1 MVSESDELVNFQR
14 SLVAFTY
21 APSPRKFDTSSG
33 LSALSRPSKRSL
45 QSSTLA
51 PAYNEQ
57 FDIEGLQ
64 APGDTPG
71 SSPKRK
77 RARGYADPE
86 VYAHLQGL
94 PDILS
99 ENLDIIFCGINPGG
113 KSAEI
118 GHHYGHHSNHFW
130 DCLYQAGFTPDKLFP
145 EEDHTLPERFSI
157 GLTNLV
163 ERPTAEQNEL
173 SSEEQA
179 ASVPTLL
186 AKVTRYRPR
195 ILCFLGLNIARVFQS
210 QLTFSTTPQF
220 KGKKFTPGL
229 QAYKMVHVGAS
240 DCVSDTIETLF
251 YALPSPSAR
260 VVKPQ
265 VGARRLLA
273 REILFLTEV
282 QQKAA
287 KIALFASFREILNQ
301 VKRGELMTD
310 TLATITAPNS

>member
-1 MVSESDELVNFQR
+1 MDTDVGAVAYFSRTWSELGENVGPLITLRNIQPSKNSFGAMVSESDELVNFQR

-99 ENLDIIFCGINPGG
+99 ENLDSERYHIKTNAFLPRFPLV
-113 KSAEI
+113 S
-118 GHHYGHHSNHFW
+118 HFLW
-130 DCLYQAGFTPDKLFP
+130 
-145 EEDHTLPERFSI
+145 H
-157 GLTNLV
+157 
-163 ERPTAEQNEL
+163 
-173 SSEEQA
+173 
-179 ASVPTLL
+179 
-186 AKVTRYRPR
+186 
-195 ILCFLGLNIARVFQS
+195 
-210 QLTFSTTPQF
+210 
-220 KGKKFTPGL
+220 
-229 QAYKMVHVGAS
+229 
-240 DCVSDTIETLF
+240 
-251 YALPSPSAR
+251 
-260 VVKPQ
+260 
-265 VGARRLLA
+265 
-273 REILFLTEV
+273 
-282 QQKAA
+282 
-287 KIALFASFREILNQ
+287 
-301 VKRGELMTD
+301 
-310 TLATITAPNS
+310 